1 MDREGS
7 NLLQGVGLMVPSR
20 RYNHGAGGVVP
31 GSRTVKQNYYS
42 QSDVVAGYDDWR
54 FRSAGGRYVDQCEQ
68 GRALFWLNFLQ
79 PHEKI
84 LDMPVGTGRLAHSLL
99 QQGFTAV
106 AGADFSPAMLEASA
120 KRCGPQLTLSR
131 QDAFATHFPD
141 NTFAAV
147 VSLRFTFHH
156 EELLP
161 LLQELTRITQPGGLV
176 VFDTLRW
183 TPRSWLGW
191 LQKPFGGRIWS
202 HNETQVHR
210 VLAELGLTIDGM
222 DRILLFP
229 SFAYR
234 FFPGP
239 ILRFVQTLERYLP
252 SMLRSKAVWAVRK
265 GAAFDHA

>member
-1 MDREGS
+1 MKWSGFLSGS
-7 NLLQGVGLMVPSR
+7 QSI
-20 RYNHGAGGVVP
+20 
-31 GSRTVKQNYYS
+31 KKNYYS
-42 QSDVVAGYDDWR
+42 QSNVVAGYDDWR

-106 AGADFSPAMLEASA
+106 SGADFSPAMLEASA
-120 KRCGPQLTLSR
+120 KRCGPQVMLSH
-131 QDAFATHFPD
+131 QDAFATQFPD

-156 EELLP
+156 EDLLP
-161 LLQELTRITQPGGLV
+161 LLKELARITQPGGIL

-191 LQKPFGGRIWS
+191 VQGSLGGRIWS
-202 HNETQVHR
+202 HNETQVR
-210 VLAELGLTIDGM
+210 RILVELGLTMEGM

-239 ILRFVQTLERYLP
+239 VLRVVQLLERHVP

-265 GAAFDHA
+265 GAAFDDS